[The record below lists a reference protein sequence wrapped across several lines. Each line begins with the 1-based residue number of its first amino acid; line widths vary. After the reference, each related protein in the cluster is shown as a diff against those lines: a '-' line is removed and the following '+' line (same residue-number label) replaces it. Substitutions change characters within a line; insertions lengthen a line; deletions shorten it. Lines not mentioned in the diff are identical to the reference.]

1 MTRSGRAE
9 MRSSRRFV
17 LAVAIAAAS
26 LGVSL
31 AAEAQVE
38 TKSLQLWTS
47 RDAQQGTLPVI
58 AMRQGFFEKEGVNV
72 EVKFVSSGSEI
83 PAGMAGGTIPMAV
96 ASWTNPMAMVANG
109 IPARVLAQT
118 ADISATQQMVVR
130 PEAKIASPKDLEGKK
145 IALTRI
151 GLVMSILDKM
161 CKDYGCDV
169 SKMTLV
175 NMAPQDI
182 VLAFQKGEVD
192 AIQTWEP
199 WATYATQ
206 QGGKI
211 LLSATQSF
219 VPGKEGAHR
228 VDGVY
233 TAVFAP
239 TDFIQKNPKTVQA
252 VLRGLKNAAEWTQA
266 NQEKAAEIIGKEID
280 IPKPIAMATLEK
292 VHNQILMSAD
302 WAKEFDDKAKYLAEI
317 KELKRATTA
326 KDAFDPAPLKAA
338 CPDCVKGL

>member
-1 MTRSGRAE
+1 MTSV
-9 MRSSRRFV
+9 RRFV
-17 LAVAIAAAS
+17 LAALAGAAALS
-26 LGVSL
+26 ATV

-47 RDAQQGTLPVI
+47 RDAQQGTLPVV

-83 PAGMAGGTIPMAV
+83 PAGMAGGTIPIAV

-109 IPARVLAQT
+109 IPARILAQT

-130 PEAKIASPKDLEGKK
+130 PDAKITSPKDLEGKK
-145 IALTRI
+145 VALTRI
-151 GLVMSILDKM
+151 GLVMSILEKM

-169 SKMTLV
+169 SKITLV

-182 VLAFQKGEVD
+182 VLAFQRGEVD

-206 QGGKI
+206 QGGKV

-219 VPGKEGAHR
+219 VPGKEGPRR
-228 VDGVY
+228 VDGIY
-233 TAVFAP
+233 AAVFAR
-239 TDFIQKNPKTVQA
+239 TDFVDKNPKTVQA
-252 VLRGLKNAAEWTQA
+252 MLRAMKNAADWTQA
-266 NQEKAAEIIGKEID
+266 NQEKAAEIIGREID
-280 IPKPIAMATLEK
+280 IPKPVAIATLEK
-292 VHNQILMSAD
+292 VHNQILLSAD
-302 WAKEFDDKAKYLAEI
+302 WAKEFDEKSKYLAEI

-326 KDAFDPAPLKAA
+326 KDAFDPVPLKAA
-338 CPDCVKGL
+338 CSECVKGM